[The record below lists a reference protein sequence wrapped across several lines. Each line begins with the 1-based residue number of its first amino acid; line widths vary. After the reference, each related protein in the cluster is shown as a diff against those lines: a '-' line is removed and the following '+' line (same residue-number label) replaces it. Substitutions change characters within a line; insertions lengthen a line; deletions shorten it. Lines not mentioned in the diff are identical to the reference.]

1 MENTSITWELELSWQ
16 LGVALGLAAL
26 IGILVTYLIT
36 RARFDRQTQSL
47 QEVNNE
53 LTTNLKVE
61 QAQHKQKIEALQEAR
76 NQLVESFSAL
86 SKHALDANNESF
98 LQLAQQKLG
107 IFHTRAEATLTAKEK
122 SIETLIKP
130 VTDAL
135 QKTEKQ
141 ITEIEKERK
150 QAYGSITAQLKQV
163 TEAQHGLQS
172 ETEQLV
178 RALRRPEVRGQWGEL
193 TLKRLAE
200 LAGMVNHCDFEEQS
214 HHQVEDGKNIRPDM
228 IVRMPEQRELIV
240 DAKTPLDAYLNA
252 IQTDDPDKREAHLR
266 HHARKVRDRMK
277 ELASKAYWSQ
287 FKQSP
292 DFVILFIPGEQFLT
306 SALDYDSKLLED
318 AFANRVILATPT
330 TLVAL
335 LRSVAYGWQQA
346 AMSKNAEQIRDLA
359 QDLYKRLHSFCSHL
373 QKVGKNLDDS
383 VSNYNKAIGSLE
395 RQVLPGARKFTELGV
410 QAKEEIPNI
419 DEIEKKA
426 RTVSVL
432 DQPKQK

>member
-1 MENTSITWELELSWQ
+1 MKWELELSWQ
-16 LGVALGLAAL
+16 LGVALGIAAL
-26 IGILVTYLIT
+26 LGALIAYLSTRSRMDKSILALHEKNHGIY
-36 RARFDRQTQSL
+36 TQL
-47 QEVNNE
+47 Q
-53 LTTNLKVE
+53 VE
-61 QAQHKQKIEALQEAR
+61 QAQNIEKIAALNESREQLKQ
-76 NQLVESFSAL
+76 SFSAL
-86 SKHALDANNESF
+86 SKHALDSNNESF

-107 IFHTRAEATLTAKEK
+107 LFESRAQANLSEKEK
-122 SIETLIKP
+122 SIETLLKP
-130 VTDAL
+130 MADAL
-135 QKTEKQ
+135 QKTEQQ
-141 ITEIEKERK
+141 ISAIEKERK
-150 QAYGSITAQLKQV
+150 EAFGSITTQLKLV

-200 LAGMVNHCDFEEQS
+200 LAGMVNHCDFEEQT
-214 HHQVEDGKNIRPDM
+214 HVDVADGKNIRPDM
-228 IVRMPEQRELIV
+228 IVRMPEKRELIV
-240 DAKTPLDAYLNA
+240 DAKTPLDAYLSA
-252 IQTDDPDKREAHLR
+252 VQASSQEERETHMNR
-266 HHARKVRDRMK
+266 HARKVRDRMK

-306 SALDYDSKLLED
+306 CALDYDDKLLED

-346 AMSKNAEQIRDLA
+346 SISENAEQVRDLA

-383 VSNYNKAIGSLE
+383 VANYNKAIGSLE
-395 RQVLPGARKFTELGV
+395 RQVLPGARKFTELGI
-410 QAKEEIPNI
+410 QAKDELPLI
-419 DEIEKKA
+419 DEIEKKT
-426 RTVSVL
+426 REIPTL
-432 DQPKQK
+432 QQDKHG

>member
-1 MENTSITWELELSWQ
+1 MNLNLEISWQ

-26 IGILVTYLIT
+26 LSALLAYLFT
-36 RARFDRQTQSL
+36 RHYLDKKIQTQLERNHQLST
-47 QEVNNE
+47 Q
-53 LTTNLKVE
+53 LKVE
-61 QAQHKQKIEALQEAR
+61 QTQYQQKISALNESR
-76 NQLVESFSAL
+76 NQLKESFSAL

-107 IFHTRAEATLTAKEK
+107 MFETQAHANLSAKEK
-122 SIETLIKP
+122 AIENLLKP
-130 VTDAL
+130 VNEAL
-135 QKTEKQ
+135 RKTEKQ
-141 ITEIEKERK
+141 ITDIEKERK
-150 QAYGSITAQLKQV
+150 QAYGTITEQLKQV
-163 TEAQHGLQS
+163 TVAQQGLQS

-200 LAGMVNHCDFEEQS
+200 LAGMDNHCDFEEQA
-214 HHQVEDGKNIRPDM
+214 HVEVKDGKNLRPDM
-228 IVRMPEQRELIV
+228 IVRMPEHRELIV
-240 DAKTPLDAYLNA
+240 DANTPLDAYLNA
-252 IQTDDPDKREAHLR
+252 IQSNDANEREMHLK

-277 ELASKAYWSQ
+277 ELASKSYWEQ

-306 SALDYDSKLLED
+306 SALDYDDKLLED
-318 AFANRVILATPT
+318 AFSNRVILATPT

-346 AMSKNAEQIRDLA
+346 RISENAEHIRDLA
-359 QDLYKRLHSFCSHL
+359 QDLYKRLNTFTSHL

-410 QAKEEIPNI
+410 HAKEDIPFI
-419 DEIEKKA
+419 DEIEKKSRDIA
-426 RTVSVL
+426 GSEQETH
-432 DQPKQK
+432 D

>member
-1 MENTSITWELELSWQ
+1 MILNLELSWQ
-16 LGVALGLAAL
+16 LAVVLAIAAL
-26 IGILVTYLIT
+26 ISALVAYLIT
-36 RARFDRQTQSL
+36 RHYLDKKIQAHQSKINQLVTQ
-47 QEVNNE
+47 
-53 LTTNLKVE
+53 LKVE
-61 QAQHKQKIEALQEAR
+61 QTQFQEKIAALNESR
-76 NQLVESFSAL
+76 EQLKESFGAL

-107 IFHTRAEATLTAKEK
+107 LFETRAQANLSEKEK
-122 SIETLIKP
+122 AIETLLKP
-130 VTDAL
+130 VNEAL
-135 QKTEKQ
+135 LKTEKQ
-141 ITEIEKERK
+141 ISDIEKERR
-150 QAYGSITAQLKQV
+150 QAYGTITEQLKQV
-163 TEAQHGLQS
+163 TQAQHGLQS

-200 LAGMVNHCDFEEQS
+200 LAGMVNHCDFEEQA
-214 HHQVEDGKNIRPDM
+214 HVEVSDGKNMRPDM
-228 IVRMPEQRELIV
+228 IVRMPEHRELIV

-252 IQTDDPDKREAHLR
+252 IQSDDATEREAHLK
-266 HHARKVRDRMK
+266 HHARKVRERMK
-277 ELASKAYWSQ
+277 ELASKSYWEQ

-306 SALDYDSKLLED
+306 SALDYDDKLLED
-318 AFANRVILATPT
+318 AFSNRVILATPT

-346 AMSKNAEQIRDLA
+346 RISQNAEQIRDLA
-359 QDLYKRLHSFCSHL
+359 QDLYKRLNTFTSHL

-410 QAKEEIPNI
+410 QAKEEIPLI
-419 DEIEKKA
+419 DEIEKKS
-426 RTVSVL
+426 RDVPVL
-432 DQPKQK
+432 EKDND

>member
-1 MENTSITWELELSWQ
+1 MKWELELSWQ
-16 LGVALGLAAL
+16 LGVALGIAAL
-26 IGILVTYLIT
+26 LGALIAYLST
-36 RARFDRQTQSL
+36 RARMDKSILALHEKNHGIYTQL
-47 QEVNNE
+47 Q
-53 LTTNLKVE
+53 VE
-61 QAQHKQKIEALQEAR
+61 QAQNIEKIAALNESREQLKQ
-76 NQLVESFSAL
+76 SFSAL
-86 SKHALDANNESF
+86 SKHALDSNNESF

-107 IFHTRAEATLTAKEK
+107 LFESRAQANLSEKEK
-122 SIETLIKP
+122 SIETLLKP
-130 VTDAL
+130 MADAL
-135 QKTEKQ
+135 QKTEQQ
-141 ITEIEKERK
+141 ISAIEKERK
-150 QAYGSITAQLKQV
+150 EAFGSITTQLKLV

-200 LAGMVNHCDFEEQS
+200 LAGMVNHCDFEEQT
-214 HHQVEDGKNIRPDM
+214 HVDVADGKNIRPDM
-228 IVRMPEQRELIV
+228 IVRMPEKRELIV
-240 DAKTPLDAYLNA
+240 DAKTPLDAYLSA
-252 IQTDDPDKREAHLR
+252 VQASSQEERETHMNR
-266 HHARKVRDRMK
+266 HARKVRDRMK

-306 SALDYDSKLLED
+306 CALDYDDKLLED

-346 AMSKNAEQIRDLA
+346 SISENAEQVRDLA

-383 VSNYNKAIGSLE
+383 VANYNKAIGSLE
-395 RQVLPGARKFTELGV
+395 RQVLPGARKFTELGI
-410 QAKEEIPNI
+410 QAKDELPLI
-419 DEIEKKA
+419 DEIEKKT
-426 RTVSVL
+426 REIPTL
-432 DQPKQK
+432 QQDKHG

>member
-1 MENTSITWELELSWQ
+1 MKWELELSWQ
-16 LGVALGLAAL
+16 LGVALGIAVLFGAL
-26 IGILVTYLIT
+26 IAYLIT
-36 RARFDRQTQSL
+36 RARMDKNILALHEKNNSIYTKL
-47 QEVNNE
+47 Q
-53 LTTNLKVE
+53 VE
-61 QAQHKQKIEALQEAR
+61 QAQNIEKIAALNESR
-76 NQLVESFSAL
+76 EQLKESFSAL
-86 SKHALDANNESF
+86 SKHALDSNNESF

-107 IFHTRAEATLTAKEK
+107 LFESRAQANLSEKEK
-122 SIETLIKP
+122 SIETMLKP
-130 VTDAL
+130 MADAL
-135 QKTEKQ
+135 KKTEQQ
-141 ITEIEKERK
+141 ISTIEKERK
-150 QAYGSITAQLKQV
+150 EAFGSITTQLKHV

-200 LAGMVNHCDFEEQS
+200 LAGMVNHCDFEEQA
-214 HHQVEDGKNIRPDM
+214 HTEVDDGKNMRPDM
-228 IVRMPEQRELIV
+228 IVRMPEKRELIV
-240 DAKTPLDAYLNA
+240 DAKTPLDAYLSAVQSNS
-252 IQTDDPDKREAHLR
+252 QQEQEAHLK
-266 HHARKVRDRMK
+266 HHARKVRERMK

-306 SALDYDSKLLED
+306 SALDHDDKLLED

-346 AMSKNAEQIRDLA
+346 SLSENAEQVRDLA
-359 QDLYKRLHSFCSHL
+359 QDLYKRLYTFCSHL

-383 VSNYNKAIGSLE
+383 VGNYNKAIGSLE
-395 RQVLPGARKFTELGV
+395 RQVLPGARKFTELGI
-410 QAKEEIPNI
+410 QAKEELPLI

-426 RTVSVL
+426 RDIPTIQQ
-432 DQPKQK
+432 DKHG

>member
-1 MENTSITWELELSWQ
+1 MKWELELSWQ
-16 LGVALGLAAL
+16 LGVAIGIAAL
-26 IGILVTYLIT
+26 LGALIAYLVT
-36 RARFDRQTQSL
+36 RARMDKNIHALHEKNNAIYTRL
-47 QEVNNE
+47 Q
-53 LTTNLKVE
+53 VE
-61 QAQHKQKIEALQEAR
+61 QAQNIEKIAALNESR
-76 NQLVESFSAL
+76 EQLKESFSAL
-86 SKHALDANNESF
+86 SKHALDSNNESF

-107 IFHTRAEATLTAKEK
+107 LFESRAQANLSEKEK
-122 SIETLIKP
+122 SIETMLKP
-130 VTDAL
+130 MADAL
-135 QKTEKQ
+135 KKTEQQ
-141 ITEIEKERK
+141 ISTIEKERK
-150 QAYGSITAQLKQV
+150 EAFGSITTQLKHV

-200 LAGMVNHCDFEEQS
+200 LAGMVNHCDFEEQA
-214 HHQVEDGKNIRPDM
+214 HTEVDDGKNMRPDM
-228 IVRMPEQRELIV
+228 IVRMPEKRELIV
-240 DAKTPLDAYLNA
+240 DAKTPLDAYLSAVQSNS
-252 IQTDDPDKREAHLR
+252 QQEQETHLK
-266 HHARKVRDRMK
+266 HHARKVRERMK

-306 SALDYDSKLLED
+306 SALDHDDKLLED

-346 AMSKNAEQIRDLA
+346 SISENAEQVRDLA
-359 QDLYKRLHSFCSHL
+359 QDLYKRLYTFCSHL

-395 RQVLPGARKFTELGV
+395 RQVLPGARKFTELGI
-410 QAKEEIPNI
+410 QGKEELPLI

-426 RTVSVL
+426 RDIPTIQQ
-432 DQPKQK
+432 DKHG